1 MRRVAWSTAQRRVE
15 DLLVVEW
22 SVRSRGRGHQHLRR
36 CVESCQFFAQLAG
49 AGDAALANP
58 NLAGC
63 VHRPPAMLSPARWTT
78 ASTPSKA
85 PAVNVPSAGF
95 HDVDASEVDTARRRR
110 RT

>member
-15 DLLVVEW
+15 DLLAVEW

-58 NLAGC
+58 SLAGC
-63 VHRPPAMLSPARWTT
+63 RPST
-78 ASTPSKA
+78 AGNA
-85 PAVNVPSAGF
+85 LAGQM
-95 HDVDASEVDTARRRR
+95 DDRVDPIEGPRSERPVRYR
-110 RT
+110 